1 MAPFR
6 VRVSEGNKRENM
18 ISKTI
23 KANSIEAIIKEIDKA
38 TSDGF
43 KPTLA
48 IVFISIKQDREAVS
62 KILDKKGIQIF
73 GATTAGEF
81 IDGDIEEGSIAMMLL
96 DLNPAYFKLEFLET
110 SIETTLETAKK
121 LGAIGKETFANPAF
135 IIATG
140 GIFIDGEQ
148 IIEGIMQGFGKEATI
163 FGGMAGDDL
172 IAEKPIVFTNKKSK
186 DNALI
191 ALIIDED
198 KIDVRGIATCGW
210 NAIGTTKTVTKSVGN
225 IVYTIDDKPALDMLM
240 KYLGVE
246 IKPEDNKEIV
256 PFLNSWYYP
265 LQLERDNGDTVIRAT
280 RFANS
285 EDRSLICTG
294 GVPQGSKIKFSLP
307 PDFDAIET
315 VVAECES
322 IKDNEQQ
329 KADALIMFSCVSRH
343 LSFGA
348 LMKEEIEQVQN
359 IWNAPMV
366 GFFTY
371 GEYGKSKIGT
381 NEFHNNACCLV
392 ALKEK

>member
-1 MAPFR
+1 
-6 VRVSEGNKRENM
+6 M

-23 KANSIEAIIKEIDKA
+23 KANSTDAIIKEIDKA
-38 TSDGF
+38 ISDGF

-48 IVFISIKQDREAVS
+48 IVFSSIKQDWKTTS
-62 KILDKKGIQIF
+62 DFLDSKGIIVF

-81 IDGDIEEGSIAMMLL
+81 INGDIEEGSIVLMLL
-96 DLNPAYFKLEFLET
+96 DMNPSYFKLVFLET
-110 SIETTLETAKK
+110 TTETTLEDAKRI
-121 LGAIGKETFANPAF
+121 GYIGKETFTNPAF

-140 GIFIDGEQ
+140 GIFIDGEH
-148 IIEGIMQGFGKEATI
+148 IVDGIMQSFGEEATI

-172 IAEKPIVFTNKKSK
+172 IAEKPIVFTNNNHK

-198 KIDVRGIATCGW
+198 KIDIRGIASCGW
-210 NAIGTTKTVTKSVGN
+210 KAIGTTKTVTKSEGN

-240 KYLGVE
+240 KYLGVD
-246 IKPEDNKEIV
+246 IKQEDNKGIV
-256 PFLNSWYYP
+256 AFMNSWYYP
-265 LQLERDNGDTVIRAT
+265 LQLERENGDTVIRAT
-280 RFANS
+280 RFANN

-294 GVPQGSKIKFSLP
+294 SVPQGSRIKFSLP

-315 VVAECES
+315 VVTECAS
-322 IKDNEQQ
+322 IKDNEHQ

-371 GEYGKSKIGT
+371 GEYGKSKIGK
-381 NEFHNNACCLV
+381 NEFHNNACCVV

>member
-1 MAPFR
+1 M
-6 VRVSEGNKRENM
+6 KM
-18 ISKTI
+18 KSKTI
-23 KANSIEAIIKEIDKA
+23 KANSTEAIIKEIDKA
-38 TSDGF
+38 TTDGF

-48 IVFISIKQDREAVS
+48 IVFISIKQNHETVS
-62 KILDKKGIQIF
+62 DILDKKNIAIF

-81 IDGDIEEGSIAMMLL
+81 INGDIEEGSIVMMLL
-96 DLNPAYFKLEFLET
+96 DMNPAYFKLEFLEINT
-110 SIETTLETAKK
+110 DTTLDNAKN
-121 LGAIGKETFANPAF
+121 LGEIGKEIFTNPAF

-148 IIEGIMQGFGKEATI
+148 IVDGIMQGFGKDATI

-172 IAEKPIVFTNKKSK
+172 IAEKPFVFTNGKSK

-198 KIDVRGIATCGW
+198 KIDVRGITTCGW
-210 NAIGTTKTVTKSVGN
+210 NAIGTSKTVTKSEGN
-225 IVYTIDDKPALDMLM
+225 IVHTIDDKPALDMLM
-240 KYLGVE
+240 KYLGVDV
-246 IKPEDNKEIV
+246 KLDDKAEIV

-285 EDRSLICTG
+285 VDRSLICTG

-315 VVAECES
+315 VVSECES
-322 IKDNEQQ
+322 IKDNKQQ
-329 KADALIMFSCVSRH
+329 QADALIMFSCVSRH

-348 LMKEEIEQVQN
+348 LMTEEIEQVKN
-359 IWNAPMV
+359 VWNAPMV

-381 NEFHNNACCLV
+381 NEFHNNACCVV
-392 ALKEK
+392 ALTEK